1 MSKKSVIFL
10 ILTIAMMVVI
20 FIFSNQEGSVSYGE
34 SYKFEDLVQSIIDT
48 LHLNFLLM
56 NHSVAYAT
64 RKYAHVFLY
73 FVLGF
78 FSSLVSQT
86 TLSFKAK
93 DLKGRHFLGLLIS
106 CAICFVYAC
115 TDEFHQTFIDG
126 RTGKFSDVMVDAIGF
141 VSSGV
146 LVMLGQ
152 IIKDKISK
160 MLANR

>member
-1 MSKKSVIFL
+1 
-10 ILTIAMMVVI
+10 
-20 FIFSNQEGSVSYGE
+20 
-34 SYKFEDLVQSIIDT
+34 
-48 LHLNFLLM
+48 
-56 NHSVAYAT
+56 
-64 RKYAHVFLY
+64 
-73 FVLGF
+73 
-78 FSSLVSQT
+78 
-86 TLSFKAK
+86 
-93 DLKGRHFLGLLIS
+93 
-106 CAICFVYAC
+106 VYAC